1 MASARAKARAKM
13 MAMVFMGVLILTVGV
28 IDEGAGICEG
38 R

>member
-1 MASARAKARAKM
+1 MERARVNARAKM

>member
-1 MASARAKARAKM
+1 MASARANDRAKM

-38 R
+38 G